1 MKSPYDILGVSPN
14 ASEDEIKKA
23 YRKLSRKYHPDAN
36 VNNPNKEQAEEKF
49 KEVQQAYDSIMNG
62 TANGYSNTGYGQGGY
77 GAGYGSTGYG
87 QGGYG
92 AGYGNFGGF
101 GSGFGG
107 YRNQNANSFGDD
119 KDATYLNAAMNYIRG
134 GDYNSALR
142 VLSEIENR
150 TGKWYY
156 VSAIAN
162 YSAGN
167 QATAMQHIQIAMR
180 MEPNN
185 AEYQQLYNTM
195 QNGGTWY
202 TQRSQSYGYPY
213 MSSNYCCN
221 LCALNLCLNLLCGR
235 PCCI

>member
-49 KEVQQAYDSIMNG
+49 KEVQQAYDAIMNG
-62 TANGYSNTGYGQGGY
+62 TANSYGNTGYNQSSY
-77 GAGYGSTGYG
+77 RSGYGSTGNNYG
-87 QGGYG
+87 P
-92 AGYGNFGGF
+92 FGGF

-107 YRNQNANSFGDD
+107 FGSQGVNFQGDD
-119 KDATYLNAAMNYIRG
+119 KDVTYLNAAMNYIRG

-150 TGKWYY
+150 TGRWYY

-167 QATAMQHIQIAMR
+167 QATALQHIQIAMR
-180 MEPNN
+180 MEPGNM
-185 AEYQQLYNTM
+185 EYQQLYNTM
-195 QNGGTWY
+195 QNGGSWY
-202 TQRSQSYGYPY
+202 TTRGASYGYPS
-213 MSSNYCCN
+213 MSSSYCCEMC
-221 LCALNLCLNLLCGR
+221 LLNLCLNMICGG
-235 PCCI
+235 PCC

>member
-49 KEVQQAYDSIMNG
+49 KEVQQAYDAIMNG
-62 TANGYSNTGYGQGGY
+62 TANNYGGNGYGQ
-77 GAGYGSTGYG
+77 AGYRNGYNTAG
-87 QGGYG
+87 N
-92 AGYGNFGGF
+92 GYGNFSGFGNFAGF
-101 GSGFGG
+101 GSGFDG
-107 YRNQNANSFGDD
+107 YGNQGANYYGDD

-134 GDYNSALR
+134 GDYHSALR

-150 TGKWYY
+150 TGRWYY

-167 QATAMQHIQIAMR
+167 HATALQYIQIAMR
-180 MEPNN
+180 MEPGN
-185 AEYQQLYNTM
+185 AEYQQLYNVM

-202 TQRSQSYGYPY
+202 TTRSTDYGYPG
-213 MSSNYCCN
+213 MSSSYCCD
-221 LCALNLCLNLLCGR
+221 LCVMNLCLNLICGG
-235 PCCI
+235 PCC

>member
-1 MKSPYDILGVSPN
+1 MRSPYDILGVLPS

-49 KEVQQAYDSIMNG
+49 KEVQQAYDTIMNG
-62 TANGYSNTGYGQGGY
+62 TANGFGNS
-77 GAGYGSTGYG
+77 
-87 QGGYG
+87 
-92 AGYGNFGGF
+92 GYGNYSGF

-107 YRNQNANSFGDD
+107 YGNSGANSFRDD
-119 KDATYLNAAMNYIRG
+119 KDANYLNAALNYIRG

-167 QATAMQHIQIAMR
+167 QATALQHVQIAMR
-180 MEPNN
+180 MEPGNM
-185 AEYQQLYNTM
+185 EYQQLYHTM

-202 TQRSQSYGYPY
+202 TTRSQNYGYPE
-213 MSSNYCCN
+213 MSGSYCCN
-221 LCALNLCLNLLCGR
+221 LCMMNLCLNLICGG
-235 PCCI
+235 PCC

>member
-1 MKSPYDILGVSPN
+1 MKSPYDILGVSPK
-14 ASEDEIKKA
+14 ASEEEIKKA

-36 VNNPNKEQAEEKF
+36 VNNPNREQAEEKF
-49 KEVQQAYDSIMNG
+49 KEVQQAYDAIMNG
-62 TANGYSNTGYGQGGY
+62 TANGYGSSGYGAGGYGQGGY
-77 GAGYGSTGYG
+77 SD
-87 QGGYG
+87 
-92 AGYGNFGGF
+92 YGNFGGF
-101 GSGFGG
+101 GGFGTGFGG
-107 YRNQNANSFGDD
+107 HGNQGANSFGDD

-167 QATAMQHIQIAMR
+167 QATGMQHIQIAMR
-180 MEPNN
+180 MEPGNMQ
-185 AEYQQLYNTM
+185 YQQLYQTM

-202 TQRSQSYGYPY
+202 TTRSQSYGYPG
-213 MSSNYCCN
+213 MSSSYCCD
-221 LCALNLCLNLLCGR
+221 LCMMNLCLNLICGG
-235 PCCI
+235 PCC

>member
-23 YRKLSRKYHPDAN
+23 YRTLSRKYHPDAN
-36 VNNPNKEQAEEKF
+36 VNNPNKDKAEEKF
-49 KEVQQAYDSIMNG
+49 KEVQQAYDAIMNG
-62 TANGYSNTGYGQGGY
+62 KAGGYGNNGYSGGY
-77 GAGYGSTGYG
+77 GTAGQGYGGFG
-87 QGGYG
+87 
-92 AGYGNFGGF
+92 GYGNFGGF
-101 GSGFGG
+101 GGFNG
-107 YRNQNANSFGDD
+107 YGNQSTSSYGDD
-119 KDATYLNAAMNYIRG
+119 KDASYLNAAMNYIRG

-156 VSAIAN
+156 ISAIAN

-167 QATAMQHIQIAMR
+167 QATALQHIQIAMK

-185 AEYQQLYNTM
+185 MEYRQLYTTM

-202 TQRSQSYGYPY
+202 TTRGAQYGYP
-213 MSSNYCCN
+213 SGGSDYCCK
-221 LCALNLCLNLLCGR
+221 LCMFNLCLNLLCGG
-235 PCCI
+235 PCC

>member
-14 ASEDEIKKA
+14 ASEDEVKKA

-49 KEVQQAYDSIMNG
+49 KEVQQAYDAIMSGNANSYGGNG
-62 TANGYSNTGYGQGGY
+62 YNQAGYGGGYSNTGNGY
-77 GAGYGSTGYG
+77 GPFG
-87 QGGYG
+87 
-92 AGYGNFGGF
+92 GYGNFGGF

-107 YRNQNANSFGDD
+107 YGNPGSNSYGDD

-150 TGKWYY
+150 TGRWYY

-167 QATAMQHIQIAMR
+167 QAIALQHIQIAMK
-180 MEPNN
+180 MEPGNM
-185 AEYQQLYNTM
+185 EYQQLYSTM
-195 QNGGTWY
+195 QNGGNWY
-202 TQRSQSYGYPY
+202 TTRGTSYGYPN
-213 MSSNYCCN
+213 MSSNYCCDMC
-221 LCALNLCLNLLCGR
+221 LMNLCLNLICGG
-235 PCCI
+235 PCC